1 MTPDGLRE
9 DLEALYK
16 DLHAHPEL
24 PFAEHRTAGIAA
36 ERLAAAGFTVTTGIG
51 GTGVAGVLRNGD
63 GPAVLLR
70 ADMDALP
77 LREETG
83 LDYASDVVA
92 TDARGERTHVMHA
105 CGHDMHVTWLCG
117 ASASLAGCRDDW
129 QGTVIAVF
137 QPAEEIGAGARA
149 MLEDRLFDRVGV
161 PDVVLGQHVFPR
173 EAGTVLYRAGAMLGA
188 AESWDVTLHGRG
200 GHGSQPER
208 TVDPVVMA
216 ASAVLRLQTLVA
228 REIAAADRGVVTVSR
243 LRAGRAENVIPD
255 TATITL
261 NFRAFD
267 AGVQRRLT
275 EGARRIIDAE
285 AAASGAPRPP
295 SYQTLSSFPVTVND
309 AGLTARLAG
318 ALANTVEMD
327 PVMGSEDFGLFGTAA
342 GVPSVFW
349 GIGGS
354 SDDGPANHSPMFA
367 PRIETTLPAGVHAL
381 VGAVR
386 HVLG

>member
-1 MTPDGLRE
+1 MTLVE
-9 DLEALYK
+9 LYK

-36 ERLAAAGFTVTTGIG
+36 EWLAGAGFTVTTGVG

-63 GPAVLLR
+63 GPAVLVR

-105 CGHDMHVTWLCG
+105 CGHDMHVTCLCG
-117 ASASLAGCRDDW
+117 ATAELAATT
-129 QGTVIAVF
+129 GTWRGTLIAVF
-137 QPAEEIGAGARA
+137 QPAEEIAAGARA
-149 MLEDRLFDRVGV
+149 MLDDGLFTRTGT
-161 PDVVLGQHVFPR
+161 PDLVLGQHVFAR
-173 EAGTVLYRAGAMLGA
+173 DLGSVLYRSGPFMGA
-188 AESWDVTLHGRG
+188 AESWDVTLYGRG
-200 GHGSQPER
+200 GHGSRPEN

-228 REIAAADRGVVTVSR
+228 REIGPADQGVVTVSR
-243 LRAGRAENVIPD
+243 LRAGHAENIIPD

-261 NFRAFD
+261 NFRAYHPD
-267 AGVQRRLT
+267 VQHKLT
-275 EGARRIIDAE
+275 QGARRIIDAE

-295 SYQTLSSFPVTVND
+295 RYTMLSSFPVTVND
-309 AGLTARLAG
+309 DALTTRLAA
-318 ALANTVEMD
+318 ALDRTREIA
-327 PVMGSEDFGLFGTAA
+327 PLMGSEDFGLFGTAA

-349 GIGGS
+349 GLGCAADGS
-354 SDDGPANHSPMFA
+354 PGNHSPRFA
-367 PRIETTLPAGVHAL
+367 PQIEPTLPAGVSAL
-381 VGAVR
+381 VTAVR
-386 HVLG
+386 DVLPAA